1 MNHDYDLHEVII
13 QTAKDVTEALTE
25 IRSIKETLKEQEP
38 LIESW
43 KFAKQNAIFISSI
56 FIFTIGII
64 ANMFQG
70 CLNYLIHK

>member
-1 MNHDYDLHEVII
+1 MTHDYDLHEVII

-43 KFAKQNAIFISSI
+43 KFARQNAIFISSA
-56 FIFTIGII
+56 FIFAIGII